1 MKTLNAKLEV
11 ALTVLFGVLYFL
23 LSETELN
30 PRSLGKLGGCFIFLC
45 LYLFFSYFRRKR
57 EAGDLSYVLEV
68 ASCAFG
74 WFVYYLL
81 LHLFP
86 GQYFVSFAYGFM
98 IFFSVYL
105 GLVYLAKFMLKITG
119 EEDRY

>member
-1 MKTLNAKLEV
+1 MKTQHTKL
-11 ALTVLFGVLYFL
+11 AIAFTVLFGVVFFL
-23 LSETELN
+23 LAETELN
-30 PRSLGKLGGCFIFLC
+30 PKSLHKLGGGFVSLC
-45 LYLFFSYFRRKR
+45 LFLFFSYFHKKR
-57 EAGDLSYVLEV
+57 ETGAVSYIPEV
-68 ASCAFG
+68 AACAFG

-86 GQYFVSFAYGFM
+86 GQYFLGFAYGFM

-119 EEDRY
+119 EDERF